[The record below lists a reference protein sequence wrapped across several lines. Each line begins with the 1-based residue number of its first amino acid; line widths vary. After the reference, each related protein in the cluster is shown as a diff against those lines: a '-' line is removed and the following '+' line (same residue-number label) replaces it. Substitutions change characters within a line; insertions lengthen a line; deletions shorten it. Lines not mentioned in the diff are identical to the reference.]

1 VEELTRQ
8 FRAIAKAVVDARPPG
23 AIMTGDVGAALAPV
37 VLELVAEA
45 GLSDL
50 THEESCA
57 WRWLCGREEPA
68 TLARFVSMVQR
79 AHDAGKAVGR
89 G

>member
-1 VEELTRQ
+1 MVG
-8 FRAIAKAVVDARPPG
+8 VPGWVPPE
-23 AIMTGDVGAALAPV
+23 PV
-37 VLELVAEA
+37 V
-45 GLSDL
+45 GD
-50 THEESCA
+50 TPEE
-57 WRWLCGREEPA
+57 RWLCGREEPA